1 MVGVVLFL
9 FLSYQCGGGATVVTV
24 GDVHG
29 GNLGGE
35 QFNEAGDG
43 SLVVDDP
50 ETVAEAVFLG
60 DEVVFGSFVTND
72 VVHDGVD
79 FIHSGISEEHGFHVG
94 IGDAHVFH
102 TVFLFVFTSELMFLD
117 DFVDIVLAV
126 SAGHDTILP
135 VGIGVCRVHAL
146 GIDIQFVFLI
156 AFQPAVIFESVEVFH
171 HLKIHFGRVLIGANG
186 QVNLSLG
193 DVQQA
198 VWIAFGFLAGFFGVQ
213 HVVGT

>member
-60 DEVVFGSFVTND
+60 DEVVFGSFVAND
-72 VVHDGVD
+72 VVHDSVD
-79 FIHSGISEEHGFHVG
+79 FIHSGISEEHRLHIG

-102 TVFLFVFTSELMFLD
+102 TVFLFVFTGELMFLD

-186 QVNLSLG
+186 QVDLSLG